1 MQCLDEGDAFGRVN
15 DTIGAAPGEHQGGKH
30 RHNDEFERFFHNF
43 SMDDDFTPCFD
54 KDKKISTIYF
64 LAAVGAQR
72 ANGALTGDAA
82 SRKHI
87 LCLSPNSLWS

>member
-1 MQCLDEGDAFGRVN
+1 
-15 DTIGAAPGEHQGGKH
+15 
-30 RHNDEFERFFHNF
+30 
-43 SMDDDFTPCFD
+43 MDDDFTTCFD

-64 LAAVGAQR
+64 LAAVDAQR
-72 ANGALTGDAA
+72 ANGVLTGDAA